1 MHGAPIFFSLH
12 KTKNWVLFFFD
23 KPKHT
28 KRKKRRKNLTPTR
41 HQKNV
46 ETSIHKKESQV
57 VNRVFRNERVSFF
70 NKRAYS
76 SKCRFSTRKLT
87 VWVWQNSV
95 EKNFS
100 SLFAPKRKSNAD
112 STTWLC
118 VVHKERS
125 LKIKRM
131 TLFFP
136 CFRLN
141 KTHQKTALTNGGP
154 TTERKSW

>member
-57 VNRVFRNERVSFF
+57 VNRVFRNESVVFQQESLQ
-70 NKRAYS
+70 
-76 SKCRFSTRKLT
+76 SKLDKTQLK
-87 VWVWQNSV
+87 
-95 EKNFS
+95 KIS
-100 SLFAPKRKSNAD
+100 SLFPTKKKIKCWAAQLD
-112 STTWLC
+112 S
-118 VVHKERS
+118 VSYKERS
-125 LKIKRM
+125 LKIKIHGS
-131 TLFFP
+131 LFP
-136 CFRLN
+136 CFSLN
-141 KTHQKTALTNGGP
+141 KKLFVKHSPKTNRTN
-154 TTERKSW
+154 SL